1 MTKHLIAL
9 AAIASLTL
17 TACAE
22 DKCAKASNPAEC
34 RAWSDAGG
42 DIDDYLVGGM
52 IGYMMANRGGQTVIV
67 RDPGYRGTYRPLRH
81 PLPPESVQVQRL
93 KAKVE
98 RQKVELR
105 RQQAANARKSAELK
119 AYRSSSKSSWGSSF
133 RSSNFRSSRS
143 GRR

>member
-9 AAIASLTL
+9 AMAASLTL

-22 DKCAKASNPAEC
+22 DKCASASNPAEC
-34 RAWSDAGG
+34 RAWTDAGG
-42 DIDDYLVGGM
+42 DIDDYLMGGM
-52 IGYMMANRGGQTVIV
+52 IGYMLANRGGQPVIV
-67 RDPGYRGTYRPLRH
+67 RDPGYHGSYRPLRR
-81 PLPPESVQVQRL
+81 PLPPASVQVQRL

-98 RQKVELR
+98 RQRVELK

-119 AYRSSSKSSWGSSF
+119 AYRTSGSSRSSWGSSY
-133 RSSNFRSSRS
+133 RSSSFRS